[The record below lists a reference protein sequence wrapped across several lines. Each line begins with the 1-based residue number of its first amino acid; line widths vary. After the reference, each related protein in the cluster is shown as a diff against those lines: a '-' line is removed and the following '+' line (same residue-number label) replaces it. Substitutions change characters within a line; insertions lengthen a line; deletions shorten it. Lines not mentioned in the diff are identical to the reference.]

1 MPRRIDAIDFV
12 RGVALLG
19 IFVMNVR
26 DFGLPL
32 AWFDRP
38 GLAGGTGPLNVAAWA
53 TGTLL
58 FQDKMIALLS
68 LLFGAGLVLQAR
80 ASVAEG
86 VPATSRWLRRC
97 AWLLVLGVAHALLLW
112 YGDILNTYAICGLL
126 LWPLARLRARWLVAI
141 GVLLYAVPLCFM
153 FSDTFVLPT
162 GPVVASPPPD
172 VSKAMAIWAHGGFG
186 AALQRNWELFVP
198 WHLRG
203 GWEISFWRSGG
214 LMVIG
219 MALAKSGMLEAAP
232 EDPRRRCLLAWGY
245 GLGVPLTVAVAAIL
259 LCADLRHTAGV
270 DFGELR
276 PWLARFAYVRR
287 GVMHFAAALVAL
299 GHLALLLRLAQR
311 RPAVA
316 PVHALA
322 AVGRA
327 ALSCYLLQ
335 TVIACLFFYGY
346 GLGRFGA
353 LSFAQLWLVI
363 AAVWALELA
372 LCRLWLTRFAIG
384 PCEWAWRS
392 LAEWRRRPWR
402 APVSPPAAR

>member
-12 RGVALLG
+12 RGIAILG

-38 GLAGGTGPLNVAAWA
+38 ALAGGTGPLNVAAWA

-86 VPATSRWLRRC
+86 LSATARWLRRC
-97 AWLLVLGVAHALLLW
+97 AWLLLIGVAHALLLW
-112 YGDILNTYAICGLL
+112 FGDILNTYAICGLL

-141 GVLLYAVPLCFM
+141 GALLYAVPLCFM
-153 FSDTFVLPT
+153 FSGTLVLPS
-162 GPVVASPPPD
+162 GPPVASRPPD
-172 VSKAMAIWAHGGFG
+172 VSKAMAIWAHGGYLD
-186 AALQRNWELFVP
+186 ALRENWNLFVP
-198 WHLRG
+198 WHLEG
-203 GWEISFWRSGG
+203 GWRISFWRSGG

-219 MALAKSGMLEAAP
+219 MALAKSGVLEAAP
-232 EDPRRRCLLAWGY
+232 EDPRRRRLLAWGY
-245 GLGVPLTVAVAAIL
+245 GVGLPCTIAVAASL
-259 LCADLRHTAGV
+259 LCSDLARTAGV

-276 PWLARFAYVRR
+276 PWLARFAFVRR
-287 GVMHFAAALVAL
+287 GVMHLAAAVVAL
-299 GHLALLLRLAQR
+299 GHLALLLQLAQR
-311 RPAVA
+311 RPAAA
-316 PVHALA
+316 PVRALA

-335 TVIACLFFYGY
+335 TVIACLFFWGY
-346 GLGRFGA
+346 GGGLFGA
-353 LSFAQLWLVI
+353 LSFAQLWLLI
-363 AAVWALELA
+363 AAVWALELE
-372 LCRLWLTRFAIG
+372 LCRRWFARFAIG

-402 APVSPPAAR
+402 ATINPPAAR